1 MTQRIVLVVLIA
13 LIVLPLNSQQPGIP
27 RNQAGRPGTFHF
39 VPLEQSEKQA
49 AEIQRVNESLMRLG
63 GAIAALPDENT
74 RQQMISELVTI
85 STFVRN
91 VEERQ
96 KPAGITAAEV
106 ETQLNAAKG
115 EAHCGTCHAGTAQRP
130 NAMNGGR

>member
-1 MTQRIVLVVLIA
+1 MPQRILLLVAIVLV
-13 LIVLPLNSQQPGIP
+13 VLPLNSQQPSVP

-39 VPLEQSEKQA
+39 ITIDDAEKQS
-49 AEIQRVNESLMRLG
+49 AEIHRVNESLMRLG
-63 GAIAALPDENT
+63 GAIATISDEKM
-74 RQQMISELVTI
+74 RQQMLSELLLL

-106 ETQLNAAKG
+106 EQRLTNAKG
-115 EAHCGTCHAGTAQRP
+115 EAHCGTCHAAESDHRP
-130 NAMNGGR
+130 AEKFR